1 VGTQGAGWLKAWQ
14 TRHGGGFG
22 AAWGPSSSTSRSPG
36 CAAIGR
42 AKALAGAAGLS
53 PGQHRFWAAAAA
65 DEARRLGVLNKELT
79 TERAWRS
86 QLGLNEFGLDKDAEG
101 ARPGVG
107 GGHAPPALVLPDEM
121 LPVTGIGVS

>member
-1 VGTQGAGWLKAWQ
+1 V
-14 TRHGGGFG
+14 
-22 AAWGPSSSTSRSPG
+22 STSRSPG

-53 PGQHRFWAAAAA
+53 PGQHRFWAAAVA

-86 QLGLNEFGLDKDAEG
+86 QLGLNELGLDKDAEG

-107 GGHAPPALVLPDEM
+107 GGHAPPALVLPDGM
-121 LPVTGIGVS
+121 LPGDRNRRGLNHHKRDCAG